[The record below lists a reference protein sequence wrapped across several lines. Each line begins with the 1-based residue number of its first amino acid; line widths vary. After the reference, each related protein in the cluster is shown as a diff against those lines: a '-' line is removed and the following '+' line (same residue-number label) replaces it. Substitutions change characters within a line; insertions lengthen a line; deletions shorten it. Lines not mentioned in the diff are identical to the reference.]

1 MTDYKVALS
10 FEDGETRF
18 ITVADDQSIADA
30 AYRQRINIPV
40 DCNDGAC
47 GTCKA
52 FCESGSFDPG
62 FYVEDALSEDE
73 ADKGYLLACQ
83 AKPLSEMVVQ
93 INSTS
98 AVAKTQTATFT
109 GTVTEVHRYSETVM
123 RLRMSIPNR
132 DKLAFL
138 PGQYVNIKIPG
149 SDETRSYSFS
159 NAPEDEELEFLVK
172 IVPGGLMST
181 WLAER
186 AAVGDEVTFNGPH
199 GSFFLR
205 EAHRPVLMVAGGTGL
220 APMLAM
226 LRTVAGNG
234 SSRTIHLVY
243 GANADIDAV
252 ELDTLEQLSSEI
264 RNFSWDY
271 VIADEASNAPNKGY
285 VMGIISPEHL
295 HGGDTAVYLCGPPPM
310 VEAVRGH
317 FDDELKI
324 EPTGFYYEKFT
335 SKAPARAAAPAPV
348 EIVEE
353 PAAAEAE
360 PVEPL
365 QPAAATPVADLEPAA
380 AGELIIAGAGARSL
394 LGQKL
399 FAADEEL
406 SPAPA
411 SAAAPAEPVERKRS
425 LLGKEI
431 FATALAGEPQSLAP
445 DRGIAPAG
453 ASRDLLGE
461 PVFPAADLVSVGG
474 DGPAGIAARFVGTP
488 QPAPTAGGDGSGDD
502 YEIGEEHPS
511 ILRSDAIFEARQA
524 LELGALELV
533 LGRINSGQVAGYRM
547 LAEATLP
554 YVQGESFVAAMTYT
568 QTNAAFHDYLFSLTG
583 NDHLRQ
589 AYQRLGVK
597 GAMEETLKHATWCHP
612 LVARD
617 HVDMVDAIA
626 AGDRERARQ
635 LFMAHSDRSKLTM
648 RRAMEDQR
656 KRPANISPGRFAGKV
671 VLVTGAAQ
679 GIGEAV
685 ARRIHAEGG
694 GLVLADRSELV
705 ESLADEFTEDPTQG
719 TTRAT
724 AQLAD
729 LETFEGA
736 QSVVD
741 KAVAEFGRVDIAI
754 HVVGGTIWRKPYE
767 EYDPAEITAEINRSL
782 YPTLWGC
789 RAVLPQLYAQSH
801 GTIVNV
807 SSIATM
813 GLNRLSYAA
822 AKGGVNAITRSLA
835 FEAAPHGVR
844 VVATAPA
851 APRPRP
857 AGYRAAASRR
867 TIRSSSGT
875 RSPSTRRSNPRCSS
889 ASAPWTNRRPR
900 STSWPATRPPI
911 SPVRCFPWAA
921 VISAE
926 PARTPR
932 RHGPT
937 TARRANPSGRR
948 TGPRGAVARRAGDGG
963 PGHLAAAA
971 LPGRCGRRGGGPRAG
986 TADAGVPPAA
996 R

>member
-52 FCESGSFDPG
+52 FCESGSYDAG
-62 FYVEDALSEDE
+62 FYVEDALSESE
-73 ADKGYLLACQ
+73 AEKGYLLACQ
-83 AKPLSEMVVQ
+83 AKPQSDLVVQ

-109 GTVTEVHRYSETVM
+109 GTVTDVHRYSETVM

-149 SDETRSYSFS
+149 SEETRSYSFS

-252 ELDTLEQLSSEI
+252 ELDTLETLSSQI

-271 VIADEASNAPNKGY
+271 VIADEASTAPNKGY

-317 FDDELKI
+317 FDDELGI

-335 SKAPARAAAPAPV
+335 SATPPRQAAPAPV

-353 PAAAEAE
+353 PAAEEAQ

-365 QPAAATPVADLEPAA
+365 QPAAAVADLDVPL
-380 AGELIIAGAGARSL
+380 AGELILAGAGARSL

-399 FAADEEL
+399 FVADEAL

-411 SAAAPAEPVERKRS
+411 SAAAPVESVERKRS

-431 FATALAGEPQSLAP
+431 FATALTGEPTALAP
-445 DRGIAPAG
+445 DRGIAPEG

-461 PVFPAADLVSVGG
+461 PIFPARELESVGG
-474 DGPAGIAARFVGTP
+474 AAPAGIAARFVGTP
-488 QPAPTAGGDGSGDD
+488 GAASRSSGAGSGGPGEGSGDG

-533 LGRINSGQVAGYRM
+533 LGRISSGQVAGYRM

-554 YVQGESFVAAMTYT
+554 YVQGEQFVDAMTYT

-635 LFMAHSDRSKLTM
+635 LFMAHSDRSQLTM

-694 GLVLADRSELV
+694 SLLLADRSELV
-705 ESLADEFTEDPTQG
+705 ESLADEFSGDPSPDTAG
-719 TTRAT
+719 AA

-729 LETFEGA
+729 LETFAGA

-767 EYDPAEITAEINRSL
+767 EYDPEQITAEINRSL

-789 RAVLPQLYAQSH
+789 RAVLPQLYQQGH

-813 GLNRLSYAA
+813 GLNRLPYAA

-844 VVATAPA
+844 VVATAPGGTD
-851 APRPRP
+851 APARRVPRGGEP
-857 AGYRAAASRR
+857 QNEQEEQWHQVTVDQTLESTLLKRYGTLDEQAAA
-867 TIRSSSGT
+867 I
-875 RSPSTRRSNPRCSS
+875 CFL
-889 ASAPWTNRRPR
+889 ASDEASYLTGQVL
-900 STSWPATRPPI
+900 
-911 SPVRCFPWAA
+911 PV
-921 VISAE
+921 
-926 PARTPR
+926 
-932 RHGPT
+932 
-937 TARRANPSGRR
+937 
-948 TGPRGAVARRAGDGG
+948 
-963 PGHLAAAA
+963 
-971 LPGRCGRRGGGPRAG
+971 GGGDLG
-986 TADAGVPPAA
+986 
-996 R
+996 